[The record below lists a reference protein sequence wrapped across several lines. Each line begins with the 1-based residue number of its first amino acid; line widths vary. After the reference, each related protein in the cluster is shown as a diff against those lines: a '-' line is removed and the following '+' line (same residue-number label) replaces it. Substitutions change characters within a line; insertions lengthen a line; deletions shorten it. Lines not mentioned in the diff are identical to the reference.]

1 MEGCPRSIKRYKEVT
16 FDDDDE
22 DDDDDDM
29 EKRRSNKGPVINTCY
44 TLCQWN
50 RF

>member
-29 EKRRSNKGPVINTCY
+29 EKKALKQGPCYQYMY
-44 TLCQWN
+44 TLCQ
-50 RF
+50 